1 MTLLPFLIIALA
13 PTATPTTAVSVETS
27 ATPSTTSATT
37 TTAPERWILR
47 HRPRQH
53 DFHVGLFAGILAP
66 ARGLA
71 VRDAGAPT
79 GEFARVAPELGARIG
94 YYPSRFFGLEGEL
107 GIAPTRFNDTRAT
120 LYTARAQAVLQLGFW
135 RVVPFVSLGGGVLG
149 VTSDAAAAGREAVPA
164 LNVGGGVKLHASER
178 VVLRLDVRDVVT
190 ATATPGQPTHSAQAL
205 FAVALRF
212 GAAPRPAPPP
222 PIVDSDGDKIA
233 DADDWCSHE
242 AGTDPHG
249 CPYRD
254 QDCDAVKD
262 NVDTC
267 PAVPGVAPDGC
278 PPPDADKDGVLDA
291 NDTCPAE
298 AGPAPAGCPD
308 SDGDGLVAPADQ
320 CPTAAETVNGVAD
333 SDGCPDELPAE
344 VQRFRGVIEGIRFDN
359 NRATIR
365 EESRPL
371 LDQAAATLRSHE
383 ALRLEISGHTDNRGK
398 REKNLALSLA
408 RADAVKAYL
417 VAKGVAAERLRSLGI
432 GPDAPIA
439 DNKTRE
445 GQAAN
450 RRIEFRIFH
459 D

>member
-1 MTLLPFLIIALA
+1 M
-13 PTATPTTAVSVETS
+13 
-27 ATPSTTSATT
+27 
-37 TTAPERWILR
+37 
-47 HRPRQH
+47 
-53 DFHVGLFAGILAP
+53 
-66 ARGLA
+66 
-71 VRDAGAPT
+71 
-79 GEFARVAPELGARIG
+79 
-94 YYPSRFFGLEGEL
+94 
-107 GIAPTRFNDTRAT
+107 
-120 LYTARAQAVLQLGFW
+120 
-135 RVVPFVSLGGGVLG
+135 
-149 VTSDAAAAGREAVPA
+149 
-164 LNVGGGVKLHASER
+164 
-178 VVLRLDVRDVVT
+178 
-190 ATATPGQPTHSAQAL
+190 
-205 FAVALRF
+205 ALRF